1 MFMDMISLSDRACE
15 VEKIVVDK
23 DKRKY
28 YRFRPAPFYG
38 GIATADCVGCPLTC
52 VFCWSG
58 YPRDNPEKAGTWYS
72 PEQVF
77 TQLDRIA
84 RRKGFNQVRIS
95 GNEPTLGQHHL
106 MQLIERVNKTSYQ
119 FILETS
125 GILIDDEYAELLSQ
139 AANVHVRV
147 SLKGACEEEFA
158 ALTGF
163 PKEGFKRQ
171 LKALKALVDHNVSCH
186 PAVMV
191 SFSHPDTVQQLK
203 ERLSYISPRFYVEEE
218 YVMLYPLVKKRLQ
231 KAGLLD

>member
-1 MFMDMISLSDRACE
+1 MVSLSERACE
-15 VEKIVVDK
+15 TEKIVVDN

-58 YPRDNPEKAGTWYS
+58 YPRDHPEEAGKWYT

-77 TQLDRIA
+77 THLDRIA
-84 RRKGFNQVRIS
+84 RRKGFNQVRVS
-95 GNEPTLGQHHL
+95 GNEPTLGQNHL
-106 MQLIERVNKTSYQ
+106 MQLLERVNKTGYQ

-139 AANVHVRV
+139 AVNVHVRV

-163 PKEGFKRQ
+163 PPEGFRRQ
-171 LKALKALVDHNVSCH
+171 LGALKALVNHNVSCH

-191 SFSHPDTVQQLK
+191 SFSHPDTVQELK

-231 KAGLLD
+231 KAGLL